1 MLEKGSL
8 KPPTGD
14 SWQQAWELAADLT
27 VAKLAESDLEGLCAK
42 SGAQWDPDSGT
53 VEIAFLGD
61 RYRVPCPEFTVTSL
75 ADGGEAPITE
85 RILLLHYLE
94 RATGTEPTGEWIGF
108 VEVPGAELY
117 QANFRARSVDRLVR
131 AYSGREED
139 LVGAAA
145 TVGGREIDHGD
156 VAVCLQALPKVPV
169 MATLWRG
176 DDEFAASG
184 NLLYD
189 STVAQY
195 LSIEDMVVLAG
206 TIASRLCQR

>member
-14 SWQQAWELAADLT
+14 SWQQAWELAVDLT
-27 VAKLAESDLEGLCAK
+27 VAKLAESDLEDRCAK

-53 VEIAFLGD
+53 VEIPFLGD
-61 RYRVPCPEFTVTSL
+61 RYRVPCPEFTVASL
-75 ADGGEAPITE
+75 ADGGQAPITE

-94 RATGTEPTGEWIGF
+94 RATGAEPTGEWIGF

-131 AYSGREED
+131 TFGGREEE
-139 LVGAAA
+139 LVEAAA
-145 TVGGREIDHGD
+145 AIGGTVADHGD
-156 VAVCLQALPKVPV
+156 VSVQIQALPNIPV
-169 MATLWRG
+169 LVTLWRG